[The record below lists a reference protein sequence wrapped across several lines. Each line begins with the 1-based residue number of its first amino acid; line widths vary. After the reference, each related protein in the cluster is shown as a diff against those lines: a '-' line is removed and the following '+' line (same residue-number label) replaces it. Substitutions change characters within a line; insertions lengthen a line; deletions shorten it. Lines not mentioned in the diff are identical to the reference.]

1 MGAVCSK
8 TDNNT
13 QEKGAG
19 CKACGKVDQY
29 KDQAKTIAKK
39 VFTSI
44 LTKLGLNFTPQEWDA
59 AHNAGTVD
67 TQQQAVEEVA
77 SDQPLGCDLKK
88 MSNLPTDLKR
98 CVYICCNTYTR
109 PDYSLGVGPM
119 NDALAV
125 AGYFKQLGFDLYFAH
140 NPTSDEFLR
149 YLEHFVK
156 NTKEYLVVYYTGHG
170 GSIDDQNGDE
180 TDGKDEALV
189 FDDNFVV
196 DDKLA
201 DVLASSGKPDSSVVC
216 LFNDCC
222 HSGTIYDLKPG
233 LFNGNQMPTKIFSL
247 SAACDAQTA
256 KQTSVGGK
264 DQGIF
269 TFYFLKLLSQDP
281 SLTPITMEAQ
291 INQYLKKFDQTY
303 MCSSTSPEV
312 LNKPCF
318 S

>member
-1 MGAVCSK
+1 MGQTCSKTDTTQEKKGVCSK
-8 TDNNT
+8 T
-13 QEKGAG
+13 
-19 CKACGKVDQY
+19 DQY
-29 KDQAKTIAKK
+29 KDQAKVIAKK

-44 LTKLGLNFTPQEWDA
+44 LSKLGLNFTPQEWDN
-59 AHNAGTVD
+59 AHNTGSID

-77 SDQPLGCDLKK
+77 ADQPLGADLSK
-88 MSNLPTDLKR
+88 MNTLPTDLTR

-140 NPTSDEFLR
+140 NPTSNDFVR
-149 YLEHFVK
+149 YLQHFIK

-170 GSIDDQNGDE
+170 GSIKDQNGDE
-180 TDGKDEALV
+180 TDGMDEALV

-196 DDKLA
+196 DDTLA
-201 DVLASSGKPDSSVVC
+201 EVLASSGKPESSTVC

-222 HSGTIYDLKPG
+222 HSGSIYDLKQGG
-233 LFNGNQMPTKIFSL
+233 LFNGKQLPPKIYSL
-247 SAACDAQTA
+247 SAARDSETA

-269 TFYFLKLLSQDP
+269 TFYVLKLLSQDP
-281 SLTPITMEAQ
+281 SLTPLTLEPT
-291 INQYLKKFDQTY
+291 INQYLKKFDQHYNCT
-303 MCSSTSPEV
+303 STSAEV
-312 LNKPCF
+312 LSKPVF

>member
-8 TDNNT
+8 TDNNNDT
-13 QEKGAG
+13 QKKCGACSKTDDIKG
-19 CKACGKVDQY
+19 
-29 KDQAKTIAKK
+29 QAKAIAKK
-39 VFTSI
+39 VFVSV
-44 LTKLGLNFTPQEWDA
+44 LSKLGLNFTPQEWDN
-59 AHNAGTVD
+59 AHNTGSID

-77 SDQPLGCDLKK
+77 EDQPLGCDLKK

-98 CVYICCNTYTR
+98 CVFICCNTYTR

-140 NPTSDEFLR
+140 NPTSEEFIR
-149 YLEHFVK
+149 YLQHFVK
-156 NTKEYLVVYYTGHG
+156 NTQEYLVVYYTGHG
-170 GSIDDQNGDE
+170 GSIDDTNGDE
-180 TDGKDEALV
+180 SDGKDEALV

-196 DDKLA
+196 DDTLA
-201 DVLASSGKPDSSVVC
+201 EVLANAGKPDSSVVC

-222 HSGTIYDLKPG
+222 HSGSIYDLKPG
-233 LFNGNQMPTKIFSL
+233 GLFNGHQLPPKIFSL
-247 SAACDAQTA
+247 SAARDSETA

-281 SLTPITMEAQ
+281 SLTPVTMQAK
-291 INQYLKKFDQTY
+291 INQYLKKFDQQY
-303 MCSSTSPEV
+303 QFSSTSAEV

>member
-1 MGAVCSK
+1 MGQACSSTDNNQTKKGVCSK
-8 TDNNT
+8 T
-13 QEKGAG
+13 
-19 CKACGKVDQY
+19 DQY

-44 LTKLGLNFTPQEWDA
+44 LSKLGLNFTPQEWDN
-59 AHNAGTVD
+59 AHNTGSID

-88 MSNLPTDLKR
+88 MSTLPTDLRR
-98 CVYICCNTYTR
+98 CVFICCNTYTR

-140 NPTSDEFLR
+140 NPTSEEFLR
-149 YLEHFVK
+149 YFAHFLK

-170 GSIDDQNGDE
+170 GSIDDKNGDE

-189 FDDNFVV
+189 FDDNFVI
-196 DDKLA
+196 DDTLA
-201 DVLASSGKPDSSVVC
+201 ETIANSGKPDNSIVC

-233 LFNGNQMPTKIFSL
+233 TLFNGKQMPPNIYSL
-247 SAACDAQTA
+247 SAARDSETA

-269 TFYFLKLLSQDP
+269 TFYFLKLLSQEP
-281 SLTPITMEAQ
+281 GLTPLTMEPK
-291 INQYLKKFDQTY
+291 INGYLKKFDQQF
-303 MCSSTSPEV
+303 MCCSTTPDV
-312 LNKPCF
+312 LAKPCF